1 MELFSTGVNHGSR
14 RKHNKGR
21 IPGIGETNWSE
32 TVQSIAVDNEAIV
45 ALFLKNIRIHSFS
58 RLESQESVNLCWAH
72 LQLLIIV
79 TFHSAIPCTSTPV
92 LTLPTMMSFKEQT
105 QNPAFILPKKKKT
118 PSRPTSLKQSW
129 PLHEQNLGNYTR
141 QGSLPWPTRPR
152 TRIATRP
159 YWKKPLFWLRFV
171 MLVGVHLCR
180 LI

>member
-105 QNPAFILPKKKKT
+105 QNPAFILPKKKKKHPRDQLVWSNLDRYMNKILVT
-118 PSRPTSLKQSW
+118 IQDKVAYLGRQDPEQELLQDPTGRS
-129 PLHEQNLGNYTR
+129 HC
-141 QGSLPWPTRPR
+141 
-152 TRIATRP
+152 
-159 YWKKPLFWLRFV
+159 FD
-171 MLVGVHLCR
+171 
-180 LI
+180 